1 MKKIYSIL
9 TLSFFI
15 LMSISIFSCDKDKD
29 TEPDVNH
36 CAVLGEA
43 YVEALTAY
51 INDLSNSEK
60 CEIFLQAAQDYIN
73 GCDLLTPELKAE
85 IQEQIDDAD
94 CSN

>member
-29 TEPDVNH
+29 TEPDVNQ
-36 CAVLGEA
+36 CVVLGEA

-51 INDLSNSEK
+51 INDPTSEK
-60 CEIFLQAAQDYIN
+60 CENFVQAAQDYIN
-73 GCDLLTPELKAE
+73 GCAILTPAQKAE
-85 IQEQIDDAD
+85 IQEQLDEAD
-94 CSN
+94 CSNL